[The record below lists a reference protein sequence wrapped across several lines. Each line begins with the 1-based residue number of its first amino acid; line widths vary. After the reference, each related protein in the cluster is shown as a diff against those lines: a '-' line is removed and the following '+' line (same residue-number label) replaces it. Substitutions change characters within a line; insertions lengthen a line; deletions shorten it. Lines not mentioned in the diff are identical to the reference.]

1 MFRLSQL
8 LGAVAGAVLLGT
20 APAAHPVVSAAAS
33 VTAAPA
39 RGDLLTRLAAGPDG
53 FDVETARRVQAEA
66 RGAEL
71 FAVSGDVT
79 LGGRRARARWFD
91 RYGATEAFDG
101 ALAALA
107 VETDRAARRDLLHG
121 LAVHADG
128 APARAKVAAALD
140 ALDGAS
146 ATERAAAAVTLGGE
160 EGAAL
165 LDRWIDAWPSPDRER
180 AAEALGELRV
190 GARRVED
197 RLTGPGAER
206 LPHGVHAELLAAHG
220 RWFGEDASGADAPRR
235 RAPIELGLRHPSPQ
249 VRAAARF
256 AVERFLLACRRL
268 ERPDRADAL
277 LAALAAAERDPRPY
291 QARRAEHALSEGMD
305 PAVARDAAAR
315 IEGTAALDPS
325 RSWAARASYYRGM
338 AALAADDAELARE
351 SFDRAAAL
359 LDEALAER
367 VDLALGP
374 DDLSRPGTGEAQSGR
389 LADRASL
396 ELARALLAIAEGRA
410 AGDLVVLEH
419 ARRAHAYSLES
430 QVAAA
435 AADGLDLG
443 TVDLLLEAD
452 TSPTRLLF
460 ARPPHDAWPVER
472 GFAARRELGRALAS
486 VAPFEFRGFDPVEGL
501 PSGVADPR
509 EDPLRAHWLSE
520 LPEARRRTLRE
531 ELRELERRA
540 IDAARAGDRLPP
552 QEETE
557 IAILRWRL
565 DQEVDDPP
573 MEDLRAPSSMS
584 LWLAQDLRGDGR
596 SGEAR
601 ELAERLLAALEA
613 DELDA
618 KTGMGLNLAIEA
630 QLVIGGSLTDEG
642 RGAEAEEALK
652 LALDRLEGL
661 ENLFLERDGG
671 EAAAANA
678 RRRRAGALVSL
689 AVNANVKLQEPE
701 RALAY
706 FEEAH
711 ALAPDEA
718 GDVLLACYRA
728 RMGQDEEAR
737 EILGR
742 VFETPGDLYNLACTH
757 ALLGD
762 ADRALDYLERDFR
775 ENHPSAGSLR
785 RQQEWARSDPD
796 LASLTEDP
804 RFEALLAASPD
815 ELLAR

>member
-1 MFRLSQL
+1 MLRAPL
-8 LGAVAGAVLLGT
+8 LVLLLL
-20 APAAHPVVSAAAS
+20 APVRALAAEDALA
-33 VTAAPA
+33 
-39 RGDLLTRLAAGPDG
+39 RLAAGPDG
-53 FDVETARRVQAEA
+53 FDAAYAGRLQAEE

-71 FAVSGDVT
+71 FAPEGEVD
-79 LGGRRARARWFD
+79 LAARRARARWYD
-91 RYGATEAFDG
+91 RYGAAEAFDG

-107 VETDRAARRDLLHG
+107 TETDRAARRDLLHG
-121 LAVHADG
+121 LAVHAAGDAQRARVAEAFDG
-128 APARAKVAAALD
+128 
-140 ALDGAS
+140 LDGAA

-197 RLTGPGAER
+197 RLTGPGAAR
-206 LPHGVHAELLAAHG
+206 LAPGVHARLLAAHG
-220 RWFGEDASGADAPRR
+220 RFWGEDAGGVDAPRR
-235 RAPIELGLRHPSPQ
+235 RAPIEQGLRHPSPQ
-249 VRAAARF
+249 VRAAARL

-277 LAALAAAERDPRPY
+277 LAALAAGERDPRPF

-315 IEGTAALDPS
+315 IEGSAVLDPS
-325 RSWAARASYYRGM
+325 RSWTARAAYYRGM
-338 AALAADDAELARE
+338 AALAALDTDDARE
-351 SFDRAAAL
+351 AFDRSAAL

-374 DDLSRPGTGEAQSGR
+374 GDLARPGTGAAQAGR

-396 ELARALLAIAEGRA
+396 ELARALLALAEGRA

-419 ARRAHAYSLES
+419 ARRAHAFSLES

-435 AADGLDLG
+435 AADGLELG
-443 TVDLLLEAD
+443 SIDLLLEAD

-472 GFAARRELGRALAS
+472 GFAVRRELGRALAS
-486 VAPFEFRGFDPVEGL
+486 VAPFEFRGFDPVPGL
-501 PSGVADPR
+501 PAGVADPR
-509 EDPLRAHWLSE
+509 EDPVRAHWIAE

-540 IDAARAGDRLPP
+540 IDLAREGERMSP

-565 DQEVDDPP
+565 DQEVDEPP
-573 MEDLRAPSSMS
+573 MEDLRAPSSMA

-596 SGEAR
+596 SEEAR
-601 ELAERLLAALEA
+601 ALAEALLAALES

-642 RGAEAEEALK
+642 RGEEAEEALT

-661 ENLFLERDGG
+661 ENLFLEREGG

-689 AVNANVKLQEPE
+689 AVNANVKLQQPE

-737 EILGR
+737 EILAR

-796 LASLTEDP
+796 LASLAEDP
-804 RFEALLAASPD
+804 RFEALLAASPE
-815 ELLAR
+815 ELLTR